1 MGVEAAVVR
10 RTLLDVLDGPCEHY
24 DSHKLAYGLAALD
37 RLLQRL
43 ERLEKATENFLQTA
57 DVEAFYHATTQL
69 VVLDS
74 VLGELRAA
82 VAAITQEEERK

>member
-43 ERLEKATENFLQTA
+43 EELEGAEARLRETGLHLLAYIDQGDLSGLQFDA
-57 DVEAFYHATTQL
+57 IYKDF
-69 VVLDS
+69 
-74 VLGELRAA
+74 R
-82 VAAITQEEERK
+82 AAITREEEE